1 MSDKLAA
8 ATHMGAVTLKVGDLD
23 AMIRYYTEAVPLQL
37 LSHAGPTAT
46 LGRGGVPDG
55 GRGDDDGCGRLDAA
69 LGGGGP
75 GVLAFARVE
84 LCKYRAQYG
93 T

>member
-37 LSHAGPTAT
+37 LT
-46 LGRGGVPDG
+46 LR
-55 GRGDDDGCGRLDAA
+55 RL
-69 LGGGGP
+69 
-75 GVLAFARVE
+75 R
-84 LCKYRAQYG
+84 RRQ
-93 T
+93 